1 MPSYFVKIQSDSK
14 TFFCFGFFI
23 FVHYSSVV
31 FESVHLQRFIKDNL
45 NKKPKKQ
52 VANRG
57 NGPGTY
63 SLVIFV
69 VSLGKDE
76 KTRSK

>member
-1 MPSYFVKIQSDSK
+1 M
-14 TFFCFGFFI
+14 
-23 FVHYSSVV
+23 SVV

-45 NKKPKKQ
+45 NKNPKKQ

-57 NGPGTY
+57 NGTGTY

-76 KTRSK
+76 NRGLMTGDVFAYFYFKRIFIEIHRISRT